1 MPKKVSTESVA
12 IVAVGVAL
20 AGLVQVRFSGL
31 ELQFS
36 GLEKQVLSM
45 REDVSGLSE
54 RLNRVERIRT
64 AGFGY
69 ARKSES
75 SGGSEDPRVAEIVPP
90 S

>member
-1 MPKKVSTESVA
+1 MPEVSAESVA
-12 IVAVGVAL
+12 TVAVGGVTL
-20 AGLVQVRFSGL
+20 AGLVQVRFSDL
-31 ELQFS
+31 ESQFS
-36 GLEKQVLSM
+36 GLEKQVLSV
-45 REDVSGLSE
+45 RENVSRLSE

-75 SGGSEDPRVAEIVPP
+75 SGESEDSRVAEIIPP

>member
-1 MPKKVSTESVA
+1 MPEVSTECVA

-31 ELQFS
+31 ESQFS

-54 RLNRVERIRT
+54 RLNGVERIRT

-75 SGGSEDPRVAEIVPP
+75 SGRPEDSRVAEIIPP

>member
-1 MPKKVSTESVA
+1 MPKKVSAESVA

-31 ELQFS
+31 EKRILAVR
-36 GLEKQVLSM
+36 K
-45 REDVSGLSE
+45 DVSDLAQRIG
-54 RLNRVERIRT
+54 RVGGILT
-64 AGFGY
+64 AEFGY

-75 SGGSEDPRVAEIVPP
+75 SGGSEDLRVAEIIPP

>member
-1 MPKKVSTESVA
+1 MPKNISAES
-12 IVAVGVAL
+12 VAL

-31 ELQFS
+31 ESQFS

-45 REDVSGLSE
+45 REDVRGLSE
-54 RLNRVERIRT
+54 RFSRVERILT

-69 ARKSES
+69 TRKSES
-75 SGGSEDPRVAEIVPP
+75 SDGSEDPRVAEIIPP

>member
-1 MPKKVSTESVA
+1 MPEVSTEC
-12 IVAVGVAL
+12 VAL
-20 AGLVQVRFSGL
+20 AGLVQVRFLGL
-31 ELQFS
+31 ESQFS

-45 REDVSGLSE
+45 REDVRGLSE
-54 RLNRVERIRT
+54 RLNRVERILT

-75 SGGSEDPRVAEIVPP
+75 SGRPEDSRVAEIIPP

>member
-1 MPKKVSTESVA
+1 MPEVSTECVT

-20 AGLVQVRFSGL
+20 AGPVQVRFSDL
-31 ELQFS
+31 ESQFS
-36 GLEKQVLSM
+36 RLEKQGLSM
-45 REDVSGLSE
+45 REDVRGLSE
-54 RLNRVERIRT
+54 RFSRVERIRT

>member
-1 MPKKVSTESVA
+1 MPEISTES
-12 IVAVGVAL
+12 VAL

-31 ELQFS
+31 ESQFS
-36 GLEKQVLSM
+36 RLGKQVLSV
-45 REDVSGLSE
+45 REDVGELSE
-54 RLNRVERIRT
+54 RLNRVERILT

>member
-1 MPKKVSTESVA
+1 MPEVSAESVA
-12 IVAVGVAL
+12 T

-31 ELQFS
+31 ESQFS

-45 REDVSGLSE
+45 REDVRGLSE
-54 RLNRVERIRT
+54 RFSRVERIRT

-75 SGGSEDPRVAEIVPP
+75 SDGSEDPRVAEIILP